1 MRKDGRKI
9 KTIDPMY
16 KLISHIMVERCD
28 SMNMIELTVQQDP
41 IRKYIR
47 KKKDEGYTFSHL
59 AVVLAAYIRTI
70 ADYPFLNRFVVN
82 KTLYARKEV
91 AIGMVVLKPGETE
104 GTMSKMYFNPGM
116 TIYEIQNVL
125 DEYINKNRG
134 AGKTNSTDKLMG
146 ILLSIPGLARVGVN
160 FIKFL
165 DKHGLLPKA
174 VIDASPFHCTMT
186 ITNLASIGTNYIFH
200 HVYNFGT
207 TSMIMAMGNTRED
220 PVKRHGE
227 IVFEKVIPMQ

>member
-16 KLISHIMVERCD
+16 KLISHIMVERND

-125 DEYINKNRG
+125 DEYIIKNRG

-165 DKHGLLPKA
+165 DKYFL
-174 VIDASPFHCTMT
+174 
-186 ITNLASIGTNYIFH
+186 
-200 HVYNFGT
+200 YNSFY
-207 TSMIMAMGNTRED
+207 
-220 PVKRHGE
+220 K
-227 IVFEKVIPMQ
+227 K